1 MLYLESLNSSFDYNA
16 KVLSIDP
23 SITVMNYKVKG
34 QKNTALLAI
43 ESSPAA
49 YDKYVYMAN
58 MGGVLMCIDTDTLKP
73 VWAVNTGDSVMAA
86 VALDMQ
92 VRDNSQET
100 PAPAEEGDE
109 DDPKDKAP
117 ADNRELNLYTAN
129 MLNNRKKGDSDIQ
142 IRRYNA
148 LNGKEIWST
157 SVGVYKGKK
166 DKDDVG
172 AKASPVI
179 GQNKLN
185 DLVYFT
191 VTGLSEEGR
200 QKLGLSG
207 ETPAVLIALDK
218 ENGNIVWSYGLS
230 SRSESSPIAVY
241 DEEGNGWIIQCEQ
254 NGTIHLLEGLTGSV
268 VDTMQLNAEI
278 EASPAAYGNTMVIG
292 TTGKNTSFIYAIELE
307 LAQVHGE
314 EAGYEEDTGGA

>member
-1 MLYLESLNSSFDYNA
+1 M
-16 KVLSIDP
+16 
-23 SITVMNYKVKG
+23 
-34 QKNTALLAI
+34 
-43 ESSPAA
+43 
-49 YDKYVYMAN
+49 
-58 MGGVLMCIDTDTLKP
+58 
-73 VWAVNTGDSVMAA
+73 
-86 VALDMQ
+86 
-92 VRDNSQET
+92 
-100 PAPAEEGDE
+100 
-109 DDPKDKAP
+109 
-117 ADNRELNLYTAN
+117 
-129 MLNNRKKGDSDIQ
+129 
-142 IRRYNA
+142 
-148 LNGKEIWST
+148 
-157 SVGVYKGKK
+157 
-166 DKDDVG
+166 
-172 AKASPVI
+172 I